1 MKKTAT
7 VLEIIN
13 SETAKIQLHKFNK
26 YKQLRPDEKQTHS
39 DSIFEAY
46 NPIRAKEGE
55 VVEVNIKK
63 KFSAAELTFTYIL
76 PVLAF
81 IGGMFLT
88 GVYFADAELKPV
100 VAMVVA
106 LASVGASLMVG
117 SIYKTKTPSIYI
129 FTIVKRIE
137 PVETQ

>member
-13 SETAKIQLHKFNK
+13 DETAKIQFHK
-26 YKQLRPDEKQTHS
+26 YKKIKLLSPDGKQTYP
-39 DSIFEAY
+39 DNVFEAY
-46 NPIRAKEGE
+46 NPVKANEGE
-55 VVEVNIKK
+55 IVEVNIKK
-63 KFSAAELTFTYIL
+63 KLSAAELTFTYIL

-88 GVYFADAELKPV
+88 GVYFADAALKPL
-100 VAMVVA
+100 VAVFVA
-106 LASVGASLMVG
+106 LAAMGATFMVG
-117 SIYKTKTPSIYI
+117 SVYKKQNPSIYI

-137 PVETQ
+137 KL